1 MIKSDFFK
9 NRNKV
14 FIVAELSANHNGKLE
29 IAIETVKA
37 AARAGADAIKLQ
49 TYTADTMTI
58 DSKKNDFIINNG
70 SIWDGEK
77 FYDLYNRAHTPWGWH
92 EKLFE
97 TAKKEGLIC
106 FSTPFD
112 KTAVDFLES

>member
-1 MIKSDFFK
+1 MKNPDFFNNK
-9 NRNKV
+9 KV

-29 IAIETVKA
+29 VAIETVKA

-58 DSKKNDFIINNG
+58 NSDGKDFIIDNG

-77 FYDLYNRAHTPWGWH
+77 FYDLYKRAHTPWGWH
-92 EKLFE
+92 KKLFDI
-97 TAKKEGLIC
+97 AKKEGLIC

-112 KTAVDFLES
+112 KTAVDF